1 MVAFQPNDL
10 KGFLESSI
18 LELTIFPLSGLRFKH
33 SEPEREKMKG
43 KAKVPS
49 FSHEQVRQALDYN
62 PATGAF
68 VWKISPAKNVRAG
81 SRAGGSGDTDGY
93 RYIRLEGEEVTD
105 GRLAWFYMTGEW
117 PDRRI
122 RFKNGDKK
130 DCRFDNL
137 QVSQGTGNV
146 SEFDTRA
153 DYMKAHREQNPVFW
167 RKTHLQRRFN
177 LSLEDYNKML
187 DAQGG
192 KCAICLQ
199 PETQKRA
206 GKLKALSVDHSHIT
220 GAIRGLLCSDCNT
233 GIGKLKDSTEILMNA
248 VEYLKLHSGGN
259 PNVTLST
266 SSTERNH

>member
-1 MVAFQPNDL
+1 LAAFQPNDL

-18 LELTIFPLSGLRFKH
+18 LKLTIFPLSGLRFKH

-49 FSHEQVRQALDYN
+49 FSHEQMRQALDYN

-68 VWKISPAKNVRAG
+68 VWKISPAKNVKAG

-105 GRLAWFYMTGEW
+105 SRLAWFYMTGEW
-117 PDRRI
+117 PDRRV

-137 QVSQGTGNV
+137 QMSNGPG
-146 SEFDTRA
+146 SKSGFDNDS
-153 DYMKAHREQNPVFW
+153 DYMKAHRAQNPVFW

-199 PETQKRA
+199 PETQKRG

-266 SSTERNH
+266 SSTERTH

>member
-1 MVAFQPNDL
+1 
-10 KGFLESSI
+10 
-18 LELTIFPLSGLRFKH
+18 
-33 SEPEREKMKG
+33 MKG

-68 VWKISPAKNVRAG
+68 VWKISPAKNVKVG
-81 SRAGGSGDTDGY
+81 SRAGGSGGAGGY
-93 RYIRLEGEEVTD
+93 RYIRFNGEEVTD
-105 GRLAWFYMTGEW
+105 GRLAWFYINGEW

-122 RFKNGDKK
+122 RFKNGDQT
-130 DCRFDNL
+130 DCRYENL
-137 QVSQGTGNV
+137 TLYNGIGG
-146 SEFDTRA
+146 EFDHKTREGRLA
-153 DYMKAHREQNPVFW
+153 YNRSYRQASPLLEKARSL
-167 RKTHLQRRFN
+167 RASFN

-199 PETQKRA
+199 PETQKRG

-248 VEYLKLHSGGN
+248 VEYLKLHSEGN